1 MDFSPLATPPPRQ
14 SLFSSNQIWLEDGD
28 GKELLLELPNIPQ
41 NVSLD
46 SLFLRDVIRNLYPS
60 YRLVNCYE
68 LYTIYVRLP
77 LCSLSPVGCR
87 VVRCCVLMPANTP
100 RVRPPI
106 PITSPPPFCVRRWV
120 AFRLA

>member
-68 LYTIYVRLP
+68 LYTIYVRLFP
-77 LCSLSPVGCR
+77 LLSLPCWLPCGAVL
-87 VVRCCVLMPANTP
+87 CVDAG
-100 RVRPPI
+100 
-106 PITSPPPFCVRRWV
+106 
-120 AFRLA
+120 